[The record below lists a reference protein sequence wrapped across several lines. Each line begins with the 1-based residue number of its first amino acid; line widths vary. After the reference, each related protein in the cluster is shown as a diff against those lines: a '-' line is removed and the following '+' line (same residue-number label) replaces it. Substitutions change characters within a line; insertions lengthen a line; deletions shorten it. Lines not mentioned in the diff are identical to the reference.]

1 MIIQVLLNSLHL
13 SGEVNFAIVGS
24 TYIAKTLEIKGRN
37 ECHLKLSLHCNLY
50 VTLWIMCYTKICLD
64 LAKKNPPNIKN
75 NLKMNKSMNLFGHS
89 SPPLEVNAAKLQGA
103 LSVESICVSP

>member
-1 MIIQVLLNSLHL
+1 MNVTSNLAFTVIYMSLYGL
-13 SGEVNFAIVGS
+13 CV
-24 TYIAKTLEIKGRN
+24 TPK
-37 ECHLKLSLHCNLY
+37 Y
-50 VTLWIMCYTKICLD
+50 VWTWP
-64 LAKKNPPNIKN
+64 KKNPPNIKN